1 MTDMQFAASLAHESE
16 PYCSG
21 RKWKREHP
29 HRVEPIQDIVR
40 LFRIVMPDN
49 A

>member
-16 PYCSG
+16 PYGSG
-21 RKWKREHP
+21 RREHP
-29 HRVEPIQDIVR
+29 HCIEPIQDIVR